1 MFAWRSTR
9 SESQRHYSG
18 RRTVSSKRREPN
30 GVGQGCELRGRRV
43 QQERAARTTGEEGP
57 VRVGQVIVRLG
68 CGLWRGCA
76 LVYGCCKRDFE
87 CESSASE
94 AYLTFGRAWERRET
108 RRYLCT
114 STSTI
119 ESLDA
124 LPTRPRSRLTALRL
138 ARLHGHLTSRS
149 RAVSRLSP
157 QWTCHDMVL
166 GSLFEALRSTCCV
179 TLNNAACSKSRR
191 FRTGLDRIHRTHS
204 KQRTKI
210 LGKKSRLYTPLCAS
224 YLLSDKP
231 PCLPHDQNQT
241 D

>member
-43 QQERAARTTGEEGP
+43 QKERAVRTTGEEGP
-57 VRVGQVIVRLG
+57 GRSGDCPPWLWY
-68 CGLWRGCA
+68 WRGCA
-76 LVYGCCKRDFE
+76 LVDGCCKRDFE
-87 CESSASE
+87 SESSASE

-124 LPTRPRSRLTALRL
+124 LPTPPRSRLTALRL

-166 GSLFEALRSTCCV
+166 VRGTQKHV
-179 TLNNAACSKSRR
+179 
-191 FRTGLDRIHRTHS
+191 
-204 KQRTKI
+204 
-210 LGKKSRLYTPLCAS
+210 LYHLE
-224 YLLSDKP
+224 
-231 PCLPHDQNQT
+231 
-241 D
+241 